1 MAEDKLK
8 PKRWVTIKDVAAAAG
23 VSPMTVSNVINKR
36 HKFVSEST
44 RKTVER
50 EIARLNYR
58 VQQNARGLRVSRRRA
73 VGMII
78 VDETQSF
85 LSDHFNSHIVAGLSN
100 VLSQNDYALSIQGIS
115 LDHFEKSFAVQ
126 NFSVDGFCIILS
138 GKAEDRRKVI
148 DKLVE
153 MNQPVVLFQEP
164 QAESDADICII
175 RQDDALGGQT
185 LADHFAARRRKHYLI
200 LRPATNWPAIEAR
213 IDSFTKQIMR
223 LVPDA
228 TIDIIHSR
236 TEEFDSVRDTLAE
249 YLEDHDLP
257 EAIFGVN
264 DRLAIGA
271 MALLQTRGI
280 AIPEQV
286 AIAGFNGFESRRYT
300 QPLITTVISP
310 AYALGETAGNV
321 LLKRFS
327 GDKFKEKEIV
337 LPVYLEPGATT

>member
-1 MAEDKLK
+1 MTESKIK
-8 PKRWVTIKDVAAAAG
+8 PRRWVTIKDVAAAAG

-58 VQQNARGLRVSRRRA
+58 VQQNARGLRVARRRA
-73 VGMII
+73 VGIII

-100 VLSQNDYALSIQGIS
+100 VLSQHDHALSIQGIS
-115 LDHFEKSFAVQ
+115 LNHFEKSFAVR

-138 GKAEDRRKVI
+138 GKAEERRKVI

-153 MNQPVVLFQEP
+153 MDQPVVLFQEP
-164 QAESDADICII
+164 RIESDADICII
-175 RQDDALGGQT
+175 RQDDALGGQV
-185 LADHFAARRRKHYLI
+185 LADHFAARRLRRYLI

-213 IDSFTKQIMR
+213 IESFTQQITQ

-228 TIDIIHSR
+228 TIDIIHSAN
-236 TEEFDSVRDTLAE
+236 EDFDSVREAFAA
-249 YLEDHDLP
+249 YLEDHQLP
-257 EAIFGVN
+257 EAIFGAN

-286 AIAGFNGFESRRYT
+286 AIAGFNGFESRRYA

-310 AYALGETAGNV
+310 AYALGETAGKV
-321 LLKRFS
+321 LLERFS
-327 GDKFKEKEIV
+327 SDRFKNKEIV